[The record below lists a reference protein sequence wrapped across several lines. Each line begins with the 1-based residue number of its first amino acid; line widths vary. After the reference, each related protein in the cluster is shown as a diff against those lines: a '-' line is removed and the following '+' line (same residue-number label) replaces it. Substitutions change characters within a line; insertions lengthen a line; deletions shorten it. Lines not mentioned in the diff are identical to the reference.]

1 VFAWQAPTWQRSG
14 IPDVRQKLA
23 TIGFRQSSERGP
35 LSNALMRVES
45 SLVSS
50 VFTAEHSDALE
61 TTYFVLTQGTAR
73 WTAFL
78 FQGTNQFFIQAP
90 ALKML
95 NKESL
100 LMLLDLA
107 EELGVVDAFVCVSRT
122 GPDCEKLVAE
132 FLNLD
137 FVMVS
142 PISELS
148 NEFILLRFQF

>member
-1 VFAWQAPTWQRSG
+1 
-14 IPDVRQKLA
+14 
-23 TIGFRQSSERGP
+23 
-35 LSNALMRVES
+35 MRVESS

-61 TTYFVLTQGTAR
+61 TTYFVLNNQGAAR

-78 FQGTNQFFIQAP
+78 FHSTNQFFIKAP
-90 ALKML
+90 ALKMMS
-95 NKESL
+95 KESL

-107 EELGVVDAFVCVSRT
+107 EELGVADAFVCVPRN

-148 NEFILLRFQF
+148 NEFVLLRFQF